1 MDDLITRLRFTS
13 LLDPI
18 LFGEAADRIEDLEL
32 ELYDMNALYGQVK
45 DGLEAKLA
53 KALGVLRNI
62 RELNITAEDENGH
75 QWANSDLIEQEIVAV
90 LAEIDKQ

>member
-1 MDDLITRLRFTS
+1 